1 MQIGEVADATGLS
14 LRTIRHYED
23 VGLVRPSARSKGG
36 FRLYSAD
43 DVERL
48 RLVRSLKPLEFT
60 LEETRDLLGVLDALA
75 SPGDLGDVDGP
86 AADRHALVDRLAMYR
101 AAAVER
107 VRALRAQLTVA
118 EASADRL
125 GDELVRHAT
134 AVPSRRGVP
143 GLAGHRPSG

>member
-1 MQIGEVADATGLS
+1 MQIGEVAEATGLS
-14 LRTIRHYED
+14 LRTIRHYEE

-48 RLVRSLKPLEFT
+48 RLVRSLKPLEFS
-60 LEETRDLLGVLDALA
+60 LEETKDLLGVLDALG
-75 SPGDLGDVDGP
+75 SPGYVEGP
-86 AADRHALVDRLAMYR
+86 VADRDALVDRLAMYR

-134 AVPSRRGVP
+134 AVPARRGVP
-143 GLAGHRPSG
+143 GLADHGPSG

>member
-1 MQIGEVADATGLS
+1 MQIGEVADVTGLS

-60 LEETRDLLGVLDALA
+60 LEETRDLLGVLDALT
-75 SPGDLGDVDGP
+75 GVEGP
-86 AADRHALVDRLAMYR
+86 APDRAVLVDRLAMYR

-107 VRALRAQLTVA
+107 VRALRAQLAVA
-118 EASADRL
+118 ESSADRL
-125 GDELVRHAT
+125 GDELVRQAT
-134 AVPSRRGVP
+134 ADPARPPVR
-143 GLAGHRPSG
+143 GLADR